1 MDMLDVILGSWGT
14 EVEKRKSEL
23 CTHAAY
29 IAINTLFICVDRSRK
44 ICIFISEGFDTEF
57 NSVRIF
63 FIFPQNGECSSEN
76 VCLIQ
81 ETSTIALRVFQLH
94 IYFLECFAG
103 VFPVYRKSYSKMRGG
118 L

>member
-44 ICIFISEGFDTEF
+44 ICIFVSEGFDTEF

-63 FIFPQNGECSSEN
+63 FHFPTEWRMLFRKRLSDTGDKRYRSKSLSTAHLLPRMFCWSFPS
-76 VCLIQ
+76 LQ
-81 ETSTIALRVFQLH
+81 EKLF
-94 IYFLECFAG
+94 
-103 VFPVYRKSYSKMRGG
+103 
-118 L
+118 